1 MQCVRPEVARARYPM
16 IKQLIGS
23 GILAVSVFGGL
34 AGCTS
39 LRVTSDVN
47 RAVVGSVQ
55 CHTFG
60 WAGTFRGDSPMRN
73 GIANPVNEARLR
85 GAIQAQLATLGVQPA
100 NGAAP

>member
-1 MQCVRPEVARARYPM
+1 M
-16 IKQLIGS
+16 IKKLVCG
-23 GILAVSVFGGL
+23 GIVAATVFGGL
-34 AGCTS
+34 AGCTT

-85 GAIQAQLATLGVQPA
+85 GAITAQLATVGV
-100 NGAAP
+100 